1 MIRNFQAHDAILCCL
16 GKKGYAIL
24 DEWVADDA
32 MKEDWQAFLHH
43 FETTLDTELGPH
55 VCVYD
60 LEAIR
65 KKHDE
70 TAHEL
75 VARIH

>member
-1 MIRNFQAHDAILCCL
+1 MILCCL

-24 DEWVADDA
+24 DEWVANNA

-43 FETTLDTELGPH
+43 FETTLDTEVGPH
-55 VCVYD
+55 VHVYD

-65 KKHDE
+65 KKHGE

-75 VARIH
+75 VASVCQLAS